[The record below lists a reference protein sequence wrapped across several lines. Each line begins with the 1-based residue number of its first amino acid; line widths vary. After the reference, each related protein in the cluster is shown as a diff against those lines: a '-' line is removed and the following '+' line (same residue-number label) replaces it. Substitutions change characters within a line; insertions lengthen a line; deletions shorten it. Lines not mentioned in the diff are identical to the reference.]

1 LASLHPSVSSYLL
14 KQKPNHPPTR
24 KLGKVIDDALRDKSE
39 LDVQLVDEVDLAVR
53 GRKDLELQG
62 GREGGRERGREGGNQ
77 GMINELQHH
86 KNHGKGDK
94 RQEGREGGNVLLT

>member
-39 LDVQLVDEVDLAVR
+39 LDVQLVDEVDLAIR

-62 GREGGRERGREGGNQ
+62 GREGGNQ